1 MMYNIMRPA
10 FLAALVFLFALLQST
25 AADTPITFPFS
36 NAIDG
41 FAGDDTTK
49 LGFTAGEPAVAADPP
64 DPNTPAGVYYKMQCR
79 GYAILK
85 AMTLEEDPCKEA
97 LGWRYCQSIWSG
109 NELTDWGYH
118 VNDAGDFNN
127 CEKSIEGLTWNG
139 MKRAF
144 EDMQIDPRSTKDQ
157 GPTQC
162 FYVKHYKGNTPTGN
176 DQWYYNPTTQKSY
189 WVCYLRC
196 PFFAPAK

>member
-1 MMYNIMRPA
+1 
-10 FLAALVFLFALLQST
+10 
-25 AADTPITFPFS
+25 
-36 NAIDG
+36 
-41 FAGDDTTK
+41 
-49 LGFTAGEPAVAADPP
+49 
-64 DPNTPAGVYYKMQCR
+64 MQCR